1 MREKHA
7 IEAQKRIDEA
17 KKAQIEALK
26 KRQEVESG
34 LQSPGKQMPVISSME
49 SDWNTLMIYLSDIT
63 IALWGLGFRV

>member
-49 SDWNTLMIYLSDIT
+49 SD
-63 IALWGLGFRV
+63 